1 MNRFR
6 PRHPSKDMTLTLA
19 LLALAPPLTETQALD
34 LALLDEYRATS
45 TYEAVLDRW
54 GDNTMPFRNIVR
66 AERQHAQMVIQRME
80 QIGHKPTANPFALQE
95 KEAKTDWYRRL
106 EMPAT
111 LTEMYKVAYQAEV
124 DNIKLYDGFLTQGYP
139 EATNRVFIKLRT
151 DSKDRHLPAFAR
163 KAGLP
168 VNPGL

>member
-1 MNRFR
+1 MF
-6 PRHPSKDMTLTLA
+6 LA
-19 LLALAPPLTETQALD
+19 LVPPVTEVQALELALA
-34 LALLDEYRATS
+34 DEYKGAS

-54 GDNTMPFRNIVR
+54 GANTMPFRNIVR
-66 AERQHAQMVIQRME
+66 AELQHARLVVQRID
-80 QIGHKPTANPFALQE
+80 QIGHKPAPNAFARQE
-95 KEAKTDWYRRL
+95 KEAKADWYRRL

-111 LTEMYKVAYQAEV
+111 LNEMYKDAYQAEV

-139 EATNRVFIKLRT
+139 EATNRLFSKLRA

-168 VNPGL
+168 VNPGF